1 MKKRASRLE
10 SYQIQRWLLE
20 SDENRTTTLEIV
32 GLEEDERIVANSI
45 TKHRQQAQ
53 RMFDNFGSRF
63 LNQLL
68 IEGAGVESQKA
79 LNNGDVYRAAPS
91 SRYSD

>member
-1 MKKRASRLE
+1 MKKRASRLG
-10 SYQIQRWLLE
+10 SYQIQCWLLQ

-32 GLEEDERIVANSI
+32 GLEEDERIVANSR
-45 TKHRQQAQ
+45 TKHCQQAQ

-63 LNQLL
+63 YNQLL

-79 LNNGDVYRAAPS
+79 LNNGDVYHAAPS
-91 SRYSD
+91 SQYSD